1 MPGKTPHSNG
11 NEPVENGI
19 RNNKDVDMKEKE
31 DLKGKGKKGAKDGDE
46 EMTVVV
52 KTRPVKGSGGADGDG
67 DVAMDED
74 ADEVKVDPVVQ
85 AVTGEFPRTCHDAEL
100 YRGGWRWKL
109 TPV

>member
-1 MPGKTPHSNG
+1 MPGKTPRSNG

-19 RNNKDVDMKEKE
+19 RNNQDADV
-31 DLKGKGKKGAKDGDE
+31 KGKGKKGAKDADE

-85 AVTGEFPRTCHDAEL
+85 AVTG
-100 YRGGWRWKL
+100 KL
-109 TPV
+109 SARVTIQTSAAGDGDGS

>member
-19 RNNKDVDMKEKE
+19 RNNQDVE
-31 DLKGKGKKGAKDGDE
+31 DLKGKGKKAGTKDGDE

-52 KTRPVKGSGGADGDG
+52 KTRPVKSPAPPDGDG

-74 ADEVKVDPVVQ
+74 TDEVKVDPVVQ
-85 AVTGEFPRTCHDAEL
+85 TVSGRFTYGFCCKVFRAG
-100 YRGGWRWKL
+100 
-109 TPV
+109 

>member
-19 RNNKDVDMKEKE
+19 RNNQDVE
-31 DLKGKGKKGAKDGDE
+31 DLKGKGKKAANKDGDE

-52 KTRPVKGSGGADGDG
+52 KTRPVKSPAPADGDG

-74 ADEVKVDPVVQ
+74 TNEVKVDPVVQ
-85 AVTGEFPRTCHDAEL
+85 TVSGRFFHGSYVQSFPCWVE
-100 YRGGWRWKL
+100 
-109 TPV
+109 